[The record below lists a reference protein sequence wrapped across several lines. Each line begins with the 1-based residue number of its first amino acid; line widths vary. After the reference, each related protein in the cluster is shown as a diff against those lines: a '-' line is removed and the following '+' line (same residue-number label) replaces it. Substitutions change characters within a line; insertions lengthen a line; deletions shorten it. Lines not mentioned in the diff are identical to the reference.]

1 MITKLRKKIFV
12 IFFMFLVGI
21 SSVSAAD
28 CEGPTISKD
37 GSVGYG
43 YRYTADGWTTH
54 LYHTDDRT
62 DTSVYNAY
70 CLEPQK
76 TTSGGCDK
84 PAVEITKNDDYEDL
98 VKALYYTY
106 GAPGWS
112 SGWENDYDNSFCDGI
127 NGNSCSWE
135 EYYAYSHVILSYF
148 YHLYLT
154 EHNLPDN
161 GWSTGLNDP
170 GGYLKANAI
179 SLANT
184 QYGSSVNPPAG
195 FRVYIIK
202 NSASQDIIYWTY
214 VEEKACGEVYKRNKL
229 DTSKKISGAKFK
241 LYSDSGC
248 NNIVGSE
255 VTTNSKGKYKWD
267 DLEAGTQYYIKETS
281 EPTGYYNNNSECT
294 VFETSTKS
302 CPNNNKDDYP
312 KFYCLRVKK
321 VDKENTSLLLNDAT
335 FSFSGGGYSE
345 SGSTNSVDSVSNSSY
360 SATTGS
366 NGIYTVDMIPYSK
379 KDENYTFTETNNN
392 GDELTVVGTSTKY
405 KYWNTAGTVTT
416 TAKPSEMTFNES
428 TKKYNCPSSATTV
441 TAQNKKQY
449 FCAKVRKI
457 DKVTKMMLPGA
468 TFKSGNTTLHDDG
481 NGYYSIFTGTSNA
494 SINVT
499 ETKAPDG
506 YAKPSPDTLPVTPY
520 LLSSS
525 YADESAARSGC
536 LSANTSWASSHA
548 ATDFVVFEDAKLL
561 INWYKYLEDYNASSN
576 TGTKAD
582 KANFVVSHG
591 SKYVQTSGT
600 ESVTDTN
607 GVTKLCY
614 KYSGLVDSASQATVF
629 PSGGPYNN
637 DGTRMSGAEAGGV
650 CITGLEEGDY
660 YVYETKPADNHTFST
675 VLFKK
680 ITARTVFDD
689 KDVFINEGTYIEVE
703 KQVTDPDRVANTLDN
718 TVLKKIETNKL
729 KKIPFE
735 IYKVDGN
742 GNATG
747 NPINLVLYNGVYY
760 DSTAADVSG
769 TSTTT
774 VYLNDDRR
782 IKLSHLAWGNY
793 VLKEKGHKTSDACS
807 CTSDPDCIGYY
818 FPKPEQEVK
827 FTITKCSN
835 VKANMTEAN
844 RIYQALYAQ
853 NVCTVAHPA
862 DNLNATKQ
870 DNTPTELWFTKKDF
884 YDYEDSGD
892 IADEVNFVD
901 NKERSDFDRITFKV
915 KDSSGNYLKFIDI
928 GNHITDSNNI
938 CLKDDDYH
946 EYRYITDAELN
957 ALTAAERSQLKI
969 VTELHTCGGHIRITN
984 LCRGKKYK
992 VEEVSVPED
1001 SVFTLPEDGNPSEV
1015 EYEIPC
1021 CDDTT
1026 ITPKTSKT
1034 IIKDKGTRVRFEKR
1048 DSKYNYLIPDETTTF
1063 RVYQCE
1069 KGKECHP
1076 TSNISDMAQ
1085 ATDVRKE
1092 MVFRPRA
1099 ALTKKDEATP
1109 ITYDEED
1116 GKNNGSVIVHAA
1128 EDYENVYEVYKAVS
1142 DSDKQHMTECTGNNT
1157 NNCYVKDLHPNK
1169 GVLIL
1174 RYLPAGYNYVLVET
1188 KSPMG
1193 YSLPDGTNRETSFT
1207 VTKDTVKVEEVN
1219 VPNVPVSLV
1228 VRKYTADGNLL
1239 EGATFSISK
1248 AKNCNMNI
1256 APNKVETTGIL
1267 NLKTIRDGIYEVR
1280 PTGDT
1285 TLFKTCTDREGAP
1298 CNDINNTL
1306 TYTSQNA
1313 YENYENTFADYQN
1326 LVNSRLEPVPIEAGE
1341 ALIQYLDYGGCYII
1355 QEVQAP
1361 KGYSLPEN
1369 EEDRFT
1375 MVKVTDKAEIV
1386 DTYEAFVNTPTPF
1399 SFYKQDEYGKPLDG
1413 AKYKLQKLNDAKK
1426 YVDVAVSKDD
1436 SFTDQLVY
1444 KVDPDSTNYIMET
1457 QGGKATI
1464 TYLEEGQYRVLEVE
1478 APEGYELP
1486 KKTMNVATFFVDK
1499 DGKVYGSSIIANKPK
1514 TEKIK
1519 TVPEAKATF
1528 IVNIQTGQVL
1538 VRYGLIIS
1546 VIVLAIAG
1554 LLYVQRK
1561 NKK

>member
-1 MITKLRKKIFV
+1 MKRKKVFILT
-12 IFFMFLVGI
+12 IILSFFLIV
-21 SSVSAAD
+21 SSVYAALSVTLAR
-28 CEGPTISKD
+28 GKNSD
-37 GSVGYG
+37 GTWKRASYG
-43 YRYTADGWTTH
+43 SHSTSFYYTTN
-54 LYHTDDRT
+54 RT
-62 DTSVYNAY
+62 STVYNAF
-70 CLEPQK
+70 CVEPNNQTADEGTYTDSVEQG
-76 TTSGGCDK
+76 TT
-84 PAVEITKNDDYEDL
+84 VHEITEESKFEGL
-98 VKALYYTY
+98 VRALYYAY
-106 GAPGWS
+106 NAPGWS
-112 SGWENDYDNSFCDGI
+112 TSPNSQPMHQWYDDSFCYGSECGEDL
-127 NGNSCSWE
+127 W
-135 EYYAYSHVILSYF
+135 YAYSHVVLSYY
-148 YHLYLT
+148 YHKDVKA
-154 EHNLPDN
+154 DN
-161 GWSTGLNDP
+161 GWNSGIAGTDYETNAIKLANYITDFNDP
-170 GGYLKANAI
+170 P
-179 SLANT
+179 S
-184 QYGSSVNPPAG
+184 G
-195 FRVYIIK
+195 FHAYIITNGK
-202 NSASQDIIYWTY
+202 QDIVYWTY
-214 VEEKACGEVYKRNKL
+214 SAEACVRAKKVNGLTNKKLAGAKIGLYKGSSHTLVKSKNTTTTAGEVKF
-229 DTSKKISGAKFK
+229 SGLEDGEDYYVHEIEAPEGYD
-241 LYSDSGC
+241 L
-248 NNIVGSE
+248 
-255 VTTNSKGKYKWD
+255 TD
-267 DLEAGTQYYIKETS
+267 D
-281 EPTGYYNNNSECT
+281 GYYKVTAEEDCPT
-294 VFETSTKS
+294 LAHTFE
-302 CPNNNKDDYP
+302 NYP
-312 KFYCLRVKK
+312 YYYCIKVKK
-321 VDKENTSLLLNDAT
+321 VDKNSTSTLLNGAT
-335 FSFSGGGYSE
+335 FSFSGGGYSYTGTTPAK
-345 SGSTNSVDSVSNSSY
+345 SSVPNNDATSNT
-360 SATTGS
+360 ALE
-366 NGIYTVDMIPYSK
+366 NGYYIVDMIPYSK
-379 KDENYTFTETNNN
+379 KDQNYTFTETNSN
-392 GDELTVVGTSTKY
+392 GDELTVAGTSTKY

-416 TAKPSEMTFNES
+416 TAKPTVMQRSG
-428 TKKYNCPSSATTV
+428 KKYTCTANTNTV

-457 DKVTKMMLPGA
+457 DKVTQTMLPGA

-536 LSANTSWASSHA
+536 LSSSTSWASSHA

-600 ESVTDTN
+600 ESVTDIN

-614 KYSGLVDSASQATVF
+614 KYSGLVDTASQATVF

-1188 KSPMG
+1188 KSPNG